1 MPLLDGSVAIVT
13 GGGRGVGRAIAGAL
27 GDGGAAVAV
36 WSRTAG
42 EVERVAAELGGI
54 GARAVPLSVDVTDEQ
69 AVADAARIVADRLG
83 PVDLLVNAAGT
94 MAAVGVPWA
103 VSPDAWWQDVET
115 SLRGSFLAARAV
127 LPGMLARRNGRIVN
141 IASNVAVRPSPYQSG
156 YAAAKAG
163 VLSLTE
169 ALAAAVA
176 EHGVSVFAVSPGYVL
191 TEMTR
196 RMHDVA
202 AGEPWADS
210 LGSGE
215 PLDPDRAARL
225 VVFLA
230 AGRGDALSGRY
241 FHALDDFED
250 LARRADEVVRD
261 DLYVPRLRTLN
272 P

>member
-27 GDGGAAVAV
+27 AEGGAAVAV
-36 WSRTAG
+36 WSRTTAD
-42 EVERVAAELGGI
+42 VERVAAELGGDA
-54 GARAVPLSVDVTDEQ
+54 ARALALSVDVTDGQ
-69 AVADAARIVADRLG
+69 AVEDAARIVADRFG

-94 MAAVGVPWA
+94 LAAVGVPWGVPA
-103 VSPDAWWQDVET
+103 DAWWEDVET

-141 IASNVAVRPSPYQSG
+141 VASNVAVRPSPYQSG
-156 YAAAKAG
+156 YAAGKAG

-169 ALAAAVA
+169 ALAAAAA
-176 EHGVSVFAVSPGYVL
+176 EQGVSVFAVSPGYVL

-196 RMHDVA
+196 RMHDLA

-210 LGSGE
+210 LASGE
-215 PLDPDRAARL
+215 PIDADRAARL

-230 AGRGDALSGRY
+230 SGRGDALSGRY
-241 FHALDDFED
+241 FHALDDVED
-250 LARRADEVVRD
+250 LARRAEEVARD
-261 DLYVPRLRTLN
+261 DLYVPRLRRIN